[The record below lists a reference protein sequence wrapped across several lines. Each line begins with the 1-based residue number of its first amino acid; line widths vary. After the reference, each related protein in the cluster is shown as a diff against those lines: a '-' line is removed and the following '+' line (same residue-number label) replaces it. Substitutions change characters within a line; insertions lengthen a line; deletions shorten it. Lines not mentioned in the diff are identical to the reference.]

1 MFLQRHKNL
10 KTVFI
15 ELGVGYNTPG
25 IIKYPFWQMADAWSK
40 AKYIC
45 LNAGDAAAPG
55 VIKKKSICINGDIGE
70 ILREEK

>member
-1 MFLQRHKNL
+1 M
-10 KTVFI
+10 T
-15 ELGVGYNTPG
+15 
-25 IIKYPFWQMADAWSK
+25 DAWTK

-55 VIKKKSICINGDIGE
+55 AIKKKAICINGDIGE